1 MRAVLKG
8 TDDNRSQ
15 QPGEA
20 AYKTS
25 TDFSG
30 VFHGLR

>member
-8 TDDNRSQ
+8 TDDNRAQ
-15 QPGEA
+15 RPGEA
-20 AYKTS
+20 AFKTP